1 MTSKVPSPFRSSR
14 VRGAMLALVI
24 AVAWPAFGPGPGEA
38 QQEVSLSCLGGGRL
52 SDSDLS
58 RGTTI
63 VVVWASWS
71 PRSRNVVERVNP
83 LAARW
88 GANARVL
95 TVNFQEDRPTIDGF
109 LSGKGLN
116 VPVCLDPEGA
126 FSRKYNVATLP
137 GLLVVKDG
145 TVAYRGKLP
154 ENPDQTIADLL
165 R

>member
-1 MTSKVPSPFRSSR
+1 MIPKVPSPFRSRR
-14 VRGAMLALVI
+14 VRWTALAVAIGLALW
-24 AVAWPAFGPGPGEA
+24 AGGAGPLRA
-38 QQEVSLSCLGGGRL
+38 QQVNLACIDSSRLNEADLG
-52 SDSDLS
+52 

-63 VVVWASWS
+63 IVVWASWS

-88 GANARVL
+88 GGNARVL
-95 TVNFQEDRPTIDGF
+95 TVNFQEDRKSIDGF
-109 LSGKGLN
+109 LSGKGLS

-126 FSRKYNVATLP
+126 FSRKYNIATLP

-154 ENPDQTIADLL
+154 DNPDQTIADLL

>member
-1 MTSKVPSPFRSSR
+1 MTSKVPPPFRSSR
-14 VRGAMLALVI
+14 VCGAALALV
-24 AVAWPAFGPGPGEA
+24 AALAWPVFGPGRGEA
-38 QQEVSLSCLGGGRL
+38 QQVSLACLGGGNL
-52 SDSDLS
+52 NDADLG

-95 TVNFQEDRPTIDGF
+95 TVNFQEDRPTIERF
-109 LSGKGLN
+109 LAGKGLS

-137 GLLVVKDG
+137 GLLVVRDG
-145 TVAYRGKLP
+145 AVAYRGKLP